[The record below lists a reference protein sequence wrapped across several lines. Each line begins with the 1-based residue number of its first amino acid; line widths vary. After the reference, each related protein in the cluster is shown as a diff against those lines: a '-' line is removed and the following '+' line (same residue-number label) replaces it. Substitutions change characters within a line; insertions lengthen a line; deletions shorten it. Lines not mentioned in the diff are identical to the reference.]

1 MVFLLGGLAYGTIE
15 VIFRGFTHWSML
27 ITGGIC
33 LCGIYLIETRL
44 YLPLWVKAGLGCILI
59 TSAEFA
65 VGILVNRI
73 LHWNVW
79 DYSGMRL
86 NVLGQICPLFSF
98 FWYLLSFP
106 ALYLCRWLHTTLP
119 LWLPGG

>member
-44 YLPLWVKAGLGCILI
+44 HLPLWVKAGLGCILI

-106 ALYLCRWLHTTLP
+106 ALYLCRWLHTTLL

>member
-1 MVFLLGGLAYGTIE
+1 MFLFGGLAYGAIE
-15 VIFRGFTHWSML
+15 VTFRGFTHWSML

-33 LCGIYLIETRL
+33 LCGIYLIETHL
-44 YLPLWVKAGLGCILI
+44 HLPLWVKAGLGCILI

-65 VGILVNRI
+65 VGVLVNRI

-79 DYSGMRL
+79 DYSGMRM
-86 NVLGQICPLFSF
+86 NVMGQICPLFSF
-98 FWYLLSFP
+98 FWYLLSIP
-106 ALYLCRWLHTTLP
+106 ALYLCRWLHTALP